1 MANAASVH
9 SPSPSTTS
17 SLPEDSFPAQVWQ
30 LLGVFRSVQLAI
42 VLLSLLG
49 LGVLIGVLIPQD
61 GLVETFEL
69 KTQYGQ
75 WYRPMAAAGL
85 FTVYS
90 SAWFIALQVLFFF
103 NLLFGSFQWLRPA
116 TRAAVQVTYS
126 GPEHALASPN
136 RAILSTNQS
145 KDDTVSKVALAL
157 KKRGYWVHTRH
168 DDVSGQTR
176 VYAHQWNISRLGPVV
191 AHIGILLL
199 LVASVIGAFTG
210 FKGQQMLAPGQT
222 GDFAALDNFTPSMSA
237 PWWQGS
243 KPDWKMVL
251 HDFDIEYYAADP
263 TTPKQYISDLELQS
277 ADGVTL
283 ARQDVSVNH
292 PLDYDGV
299 MFYQANFAPTGKF
312 FLTVNGE
319 PTVASINT
327 TVEERPISLLPVGPP
342 EAKQSLVIFP
352 FFVQRDEGVT
362 RNHVQVFLHD
372 GTSVADWQA
381 NDKVPPHAT
390 LFEGDTQRLSNAK
403 GSVTVGFDHPQIA
416 TGFQIKKAPET
427 PWMYTAFAIIMLG
440 TVLCFFSQRQVWV
453 AIVPP
458 GAGRHARSNDTVL
471 YLSYKTNKAKW
482 SFLKQ
487 RAELEAA
494 LAKDLHATLE
504 TGSAEFMESS
514 AA

>member
-1 MANAASVH
+1 MANAATLS
-9 SPSPSTTS
+9 STPLPSASES
-17 SLPEDSFPAQVWQ
+17 SFPSEVWQ
-30 LLGVFRSVQLAI
+30 LLGVFRSIQLAI

-49 LGVLIGVLIPQD
+49 LGVLVGVLIPQE
-61 GLVETFEL
+61 GLVEVFDI
-69 KTQYGQ
+69 KAQHGQ

-90 SAWFIALQVLFFF
+90 SPWFIALQVLFFF

-116 TRAAVQVTYS
+116 TRAAVQLTFC
-126 GPEHALASPN
+126 GPEHALASPHK
-136 RAILSTNQS
+136 AVLSSASTA
-145 KDDTVSKVALAL
+145 DDTLPLVTKAL
-157 KKRGYWVHTRH
+157 KKRGYWVHRRH
-168 DDVSGQTR
+168 NSATGQTR
-176 VYAHQWNISRLGPVV
+176 LYAHQWNISRLGPVV

-199 LVASVIGAFTG
+199 LVASVFGAFTG

-222 GDFAALDNFTPSMSA
+222 GDFTALDNFTPSMSA

-243 KPDWKMVL
+243 KPDWQMVL

-263 TTPKQYISDLELQS
+263 TTPKQYISDLELRS
-277 ADGVTL
+277 ANGKTL

-292 PLDYDGV
+292 PLDYEGV

-312 FLTVNGE
+312 FLTINGE

-327 TVEERPISLLPVGPP
+327 KVDERPISLLPIGPP
-342 EAKQSLVIFP
+342 EARQSLVVFP
-352 FFVQRDEGVT
+352 FFIQRDEGVT

-372 GTSVADWQA
+372 GTTPIDVGSAK
-381 NDKVPPHAT
+381 NLPPHAT
-390 LFEGDTQRLSNAK
+390 LFEGEHQRLSTRL
-403 GSVTVGFDHPQIA
+403 GSIEVGFDHPEIA

-427 PWMYTAFAIIMLG
+427 PWMYTAFAIIILG

-453 AIVPP
+453 AVVPQAS
-458 GAGRHARSNDTVL
+458 GSAYGRDNATMV

-487 RAELEAA
+487 RASLENA
-494 LAKDLHATLE
+494 LVKELHATLE
-504 TGSAEFMESS
+504 IGSAELMEP
-514 AA
+514 AAA